1 MNCGNDL
8 IFYDLFYD
16 LVYDLFHISLTLISF
31 TGTNEP
37 AIDLLPT

>member
-16 LVYDLFHISLTLISF
+16 LVYDLFHISLTLIYF
-31 TGTNEP
+31 TGTYEP
-37 AIDLLPT
+37 TIDLFLT